1 MEAQVFQ
8 PKSFRI
14 ILLSI
19 FCLSIGIVFAAQL
32 PIVNG
37 ENDISKQASKQ
48 ASNNLLTT
56 LLPTPMPTPDQ
67 TPHTL
72 VGSFYTLHNNLEA
85 KLLLNNKGNIPLEV
99 HPTLYNLQGLE
110 LQLSPVTVEPQSFR
124 FINLSDWAAI
134 GGESFRSGNIKL
146 FHTGK
151 DLVLGAQ
158 IYLTDETRSLSY
170 EEKLTEKGKFDSR
183 RQEAVWW
190 MPSNDAKVKIVL
202 TNTTDAPLSITGKL
216 AKKPNIFSNPQTIQ
230 LAAHQTRV
238 FDLIEDFP
246 NGNQF
251 ANAELLALSLEHS
264 GANDA
269 LLARVLLAETQRG
282 YSNVV
287 QFSNPNGGKSS
298 EYQGVGFQI
307 EDINGLHF
315 APIIIARNVGT
326 TTATV
331 NTQVP
336 YTRINGTRGT
346 ITLPQK
352 QLSAGEIGL
361 IDTRN
366 IVTRVQQEQ
375 IKVASLEVKYNT
387 VAGSVIVA
395 SHSVSTDGN
404 QVFRVPMW
412 DPLGQRSPT
421 GGYPWRVEGTSQTET
436 YIKNITD
443 QEQDYVAFL
452 VWENGGIYMI
462 GLKPIA
468 AYETVHIDVKKLRD
482 EQIPDERGRLI
493 PPYVSSGQLQWTLRR
508 KDNLPDDDIRANL
521 ALIGRSEQ
529 VDITKGITNNYA
541 CQNCCTGDF
550 ISGRI
555 EAADLSQEGQPIEVG
570 SSRTY
575 LAVEEQQTCYGFGY
589 EFTSENVA
597 IWNAVWTSSN
607 YNVANVVQGNVT
619 GVSGGNAT
627 IQASWYPYYS
637 YVYPCPPQGGGNP
650 LLESSEEKCEDSK
663 KDIEKTE
670 DNIEKTEDEPSTSN
684 FGACGQCQRRR
695 WSNPYTAVK
704 YVTVTQQVPVQKIQ
718 YQEPGSS
725 TFTDISGTLYVLK
738 DTSVTFKAIPNPAT
752 ATFPNGTPVWSGT
765 SGAIGTGQTKSV
777 TFSSTS
783 SSTNDYKTVIARG
796 SANTPA
802 VTVNVIV
809 YELVGTLTPQSNFTG
824 RSLIRFG
831 LREVVDLS
839 FTISPTISATNA
851 GGLRWIRQTGTGQ
864 IDSQDVGTGI
874 FTAPDTAESSNLR
887 LEVLN
892 GPSKGQYRQITITII
907 APSDGYMVRTS
918 RIARN
923 TGAFGGAFHG
933 NLYVEPRDVSFTRL
947 QFSEGAVN
955 AVANGY
961 LGSLNNSPHV
971 ATVGVAPIGDCSL
984 ATGCRVLGE
993 DTYLSHVDPPFAPDP
1008 QTGYVGDFL
1017 WAIPWRYH
1025 IGTTITPFTTANH
1038 ICLSNNVGTATLE
1051 KNGAG
1056 PFNVAI
1062 TAPPSGF

>member
-1 MEAQVFQ
+1 MFQ

-37 ENDISKQASKQ
+37 ENDISKQS
-48 ASNNLLTT
+48 STNLLTT
-56 LLPTPMPTPDQ
+56 LLPTPIPTPDQ

-72 VGSFYTLHNNLEA
+72 VGSFYTLQNNLEA
-85 KLLLNNKGNIPLEV
+85 KLLLNNKGNTPLEV

-202 TNTTDAPLSITGKL
+202 TNTTDVPLSITGKL
-216 AKKPNIFSNPQTIQ
+216 AKKPNIVSNPQTIQ

-282 YSNVV
+282 FSNVV

-307 EDINGLHF
+307 ENINGLQF
-315 APIIIARNVGT
+315 APIIVARNVGT
-326 TTATV
+326 TTATI
-331 NTQVP
+331 NTKVP

-387 VAGSVIVA
+387 TAGSVIVA

-452 VWENGGIYMI
+452 VWENGGMYMI

-468 AYETVHIDVKKLRD
+468 AYETIHIDVKKLRD
-482 EQIPDERGRLI
+482 EQIPDERGRTI
-493 PPYVSSGQLQWTLRR
+493 PLYLSSGQLQWTLRR

-541 CQNCCTGDF
+541 CQNCCSGDF

-555 EAADLSQEGQPIEVG
+555 EAADLSQEGQPIAVG

-619 GVSGGNAT
+619 GVGGGQAT
-627 IQASWYPYYS
+627 IQASWYPYS
-637 YVYPCPPQGGGNP
+637 SVVFPCPPQGGGNP
-650 LLESSEEKCEDSK
+650 LLESSEENCQDSK
-663 KDIEKTE
+663 KGIEKTE
-670 DNIEKTEDEPSTSN
+670 EEIEKTEDETSTSN
-684 FGACGQCQRRR
+684 FAACGQCQRRR

-704 YVTVTQQVPVQKIQ
+704 YITVESPPPTVTNVTANGATRITQILGDANIIHFVTPRGAANSQVTLTATLSQSNQQILD
-718 YQEPGSS
+718 
-725 TFTDISGTLYVLK
+725 DISWEG
-738 DTSVTFKAIPNPAT
+738 AT
-752 ATFPNGTPVWSGT
+752 
-765 SGAIGTGQTKSV
+765 
-777 TFSSTS
+777 
-783 SSTNDYKTVIARG
+783 
-796 SANTPA
+796 
-802 VTVNVIV
+802 
-809 YELVGTLTPQSNFTG
+809 E
-824 RSLIRFG
+824 
-831 LREVVDLS
+831 
-839 FTISPTISATNA
+839 SATNPLQATVPKSAASRSVVKIKYRNNSLQELRVWVVWSTIASPNDFIIEGSSNGPVNAIPSGA
-851 GGLRWIRQTGTGQ
+851 GYAIRGGYAFNHTINPTTIITDANRPNFSGGNTTPAPGGNHPFTGTALSGGANTKW
-864 IDSQDVGTGI
+864 DVSRQMRANILNPANIANNDFLQPPFVNVNYPANNVEGNDD
-874 FTAPDTAESSNLR
+874 AL
-887 LEVLN
+887 VLN
-892 GPSKGQYRQITITII
+892 ENNDPYTNNGILTDRDRPIYGIVDRAGANGDTYEAHLHFRQ
-907 APSDGYMVRTS
+907 
-918 RIARN
+918 
-923 TGAFGGAFHG
+923 
-933 NLYVEPRDVSFTRL
+933 FTRL
-947 QFSEGAVN
+947 EIEGTWTRI
-955 AVANGY
+955 
-961 LGSLNNSPHV
+961 S
-971 ATVGVAPIGDCSL
+971 D
-984 ATGCRVLGE
+984 
-993 DTYLSHVDPPFAPDP
+993 
-1008 QTGYVGDFL
+1008 DFL
-1017 WAIPWRYH
+1017 WRIHLNFIKVNGFWENN
-1025 IGTTITPFTTANH
+1025 G
-1038 ICLSNNVGTATLE
+1038 SNKALDN
-1051 KNGAG
+1051 AG
-1056 PFNVAI
+1056 F
-1062 TAPPSGF
+1062 